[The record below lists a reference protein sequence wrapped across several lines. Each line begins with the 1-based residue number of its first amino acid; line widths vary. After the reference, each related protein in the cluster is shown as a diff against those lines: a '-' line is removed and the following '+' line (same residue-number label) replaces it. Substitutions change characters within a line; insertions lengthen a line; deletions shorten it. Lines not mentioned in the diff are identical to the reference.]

1 MEVMP
6 GEYPS
11 YECFHSPHSDCE
23 GFRLDT
29 RGTIELSGGNVPE
42 HMKTVP
48 DGKIISESLCSCT
61 CHDRKVLREKDEQV
75 FSFAYNATVQ
85 MWGTSIREGSLRESE
100 DREYANWVEQSGG
113 NLP

>member
-29 RGTIELSGGNVPE
+29 RDTIELTGGNVPGY
-42 HMKTVP
+42 MKTVP
-48 DGKIISESLCSCT
+48 DGKIISESLCSCS

-85 MWGTSIREGSLRESE
+85 MWGTSIREGSLREAE
-100 DREYANWVEQSGG
+100 DREYDALLERRCR
-113 NLP
+113 